1 MSEMGTR
8 GKWAEGKVTAVLK
21 DLDERADTTFYR
33 FPDARAGF
41 RQPAPCDYMLM
52 QAGQMMVI
60 EVKEVDGTNLLPYA
74 NYAPDQ
80 NARIMKWVHAGA
92 IGFTLI
98 AFKKAVPNYKLKDAK
113 CWRLVPT
120 AALQAR
126 PTEPRPG
133 TKRRIGSW
141 DLSGHPLVTLAEA
154 TAFLK
159 K

>member
-8 GKWAEGKVTAVLK
+8 GKWAEGKDTAVLK

-52 QAGQMMVI
+52 QAGIMTVI
-60 EVKEVDGTNLLPYA
+60 EVKEVDHSHNLPYG
-74 NYAPDQ
+74 NYAADQ
-80 NARIMKWVHAGA
+80 NGRVMKWVHAGA
-92 IGFTLI
+92 IGFLLI
-98 AFKKAVPNYKLKDAK
+98 AFKDAVPNYRLKDAK

-141 DLSGHPLVTLAEA
+141 DLSNHPLVSLAEA
-154 TAFLK
+154 LAYLK

>member
-8 GKWAEGKVTAVLK
+8 GKWAEGKVTTVLK
-21 DLDERADTTFYR
+21 GLDERADTTFYR

-141 DLSGHPLVTLAEA
+141 DLSSHPLMTLAEA